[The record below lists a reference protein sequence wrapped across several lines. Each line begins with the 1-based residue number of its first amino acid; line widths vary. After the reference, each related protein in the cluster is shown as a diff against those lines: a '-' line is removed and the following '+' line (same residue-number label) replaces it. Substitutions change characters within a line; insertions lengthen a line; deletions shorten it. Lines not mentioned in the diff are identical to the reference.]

1 MNENLIKI
9 GGYYHIAFLIF
20 HIMFWKVFDWKKD
33 LKSLSYINRAVMQI
47 LNIKLIYVFL
57 VFSFISIFYTKELL
71 TTELGFVLIVSI
83 MLFWLFRTIEQLIFF
98 DIKNS
103 KSIILTFLFIV
114 GFGLYLLPI
123 L

>member
-20 HIMFWKVFDWKKD
+20 HIMFWKLFDWKKD